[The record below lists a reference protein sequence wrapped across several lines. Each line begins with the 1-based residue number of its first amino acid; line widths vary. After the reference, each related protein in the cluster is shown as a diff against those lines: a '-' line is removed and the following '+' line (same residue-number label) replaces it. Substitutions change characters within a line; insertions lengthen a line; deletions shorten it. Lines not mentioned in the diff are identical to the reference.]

1 VSPRKF
7 NDINTDFKQGVLGVN
22 KKKRNN
28 SEKRKKSKKSGI
40 KKVKSFLNSL
50 KKSFLK
56 RRVINREG

>member
-1 VSPRKF
+1 MSPRKF

-50 KKSFLK
+50 LF
-56 RRVINREG
+56 